1 MLLLYMYFVMA
12 LTLQID
18 EDTKTKDL
26 ENLLNYTLNLPGEFA
41 VMIIQDLRQRN
52 IELDYLKSWPLWMK
66 KFNTL
71 LR

>member
-1 MLLLYMYFVMA
+1 DTSALHILCTA
-12 LTLQID
+12 LTLKVND
-18 EDTKTKDL
+18 ETRTKELD
-26 ENLLNYTLNLPGEFA
+26 NLVTYSLNLPGEFA